1 MSASYRRLL
10 LVVAICAAVTGL
22 MITGLRPSVAE
33 EKEAEFVS
41 LFNGKDLTG
50 WVGDPRLWE
59 VEDGEI
65 AGTTSADIKLE
76 HNTFLATEKE
86 YGDFVFRAK
95 VKLINH
101 NSGIQ
106 FRSKQHPDYVVRG
119 YQADMAEQTYF
130 GMLYE
135 EGGRGIM
142 EYFKALPEEEKKA
155 NHEAAKQGEW
165 NQYEITCKGDHV
177 TIVLNGRTTC
187 DIVDPEGAK
196 KGVFAFQLHAGPPM
210 EVRFKD
216 IEVKA
221 LDTKPM
227 R

>member
-1 MSASYRRLL
+1 MIAPCRRLL
-10 LVVAICAAVTGL
+10 LTAALCCAVAGFLAVTLPPTLAG
-22 MITGLRPSVAE
+22 
-33 EKEAEFVS
+33 EKDEGFVS

-50 WVGDPRLWE
+50 WHGDPRLWRVENGE
-59 VEDGEI
+59 VVGST
-65 AGTTSADIKLE
+65 AKVRLT
-76 HNTFLATEKE
+76 HNTFLATEQE
-86 YGDFVFRAK
+86 YGDFIFRAK

-106 FRSKQHPDYVVRG
+106 FRSRQRPDYVVTG

-142 EYFKALPEEEKKA
+142 EYFKALSPEVKKA

-165 NQYEITCKGDHV
+165 NQYEIICRGDHV
-177 TIVLNGRTTC
+177 KLILNGRTTC
-187 DIVDPEGAK
+187 DIVDPDGAK

-216 IEVKA
+216 IQVKS
-221 LDTKPM
+221 LDKKE
-227 R
+227 

>member
-1 MSASYRRLL
+1 MTASFRRLMFALCMASAVAAL
-10 LVVAICAAVTGL
+10 LATGFA
-22 MITGLRPSVAE
+22 G
-33 EKEAEFVS
+33 EKEDEGFKP

-50 WVGDPRLWE
+50 WDGDPRLWR

-65 AGTTSADIKLE
+65 VGHTSADIELK
-76 HNTFLATEKE
+76 HNTFLATEDAFE
-86 YGDFVFRAK
+86 DFVFRAK

-106 FRSKQHPDYVVRG
+106 FRSSRHDDYVVRG

-155 NHEAAKQGEW
+155 NHDAAKQGEW
-165 NQYEITCKGDHV
+165 NQYEITCVGDHV
-177 TIVLNGRTTC
+177 KIVLNGRTTC
-187 DIVDPEGAK
+187 DIVDPDGAK
-196 KGVFAFQLHAGPPM
+196 KGVFAFQLHVGPPM

-216 IEVKA
+216 VEVKK
-221 LDTKPM
+221 LEKK
-227 R
+227 